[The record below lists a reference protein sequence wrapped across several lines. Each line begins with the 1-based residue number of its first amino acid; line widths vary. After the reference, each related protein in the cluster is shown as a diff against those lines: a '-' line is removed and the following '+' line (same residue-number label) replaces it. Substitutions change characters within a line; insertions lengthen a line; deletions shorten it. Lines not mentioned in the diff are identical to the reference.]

1 MQRLNLIILTIFIF
15 VSGVKAQAVFSQTEL
30 SRLLDKSETATRQ
43 YSETFNNLSAEET
56 KFFEDYD
63 KNGNVKETR
72 RIKSN
77 FIVYQS
83 PRNAIANEFRNVM
96 EFNGKM
102 VARKDEEIAKFFEKL
117 AKAGT
122 DAEEWRKIRNEGVR
136 FDGRS
141 STWGMTLW
149 QVSPFGNLRPF
160 FEFQIIDTEKI
171 EGRETYVVEYQQIKP
186 TLLIKADPTED
197 ELKKEPGGRQ
207 YNTSTPEVFRPTNPR
222 LFGKIWLDAETA
234 QIWRNEF
241 KVVLNPAR
249 LSKSVVSEELIY
261 EYQPSEFK
269 ILVPKKFV
277 LTTYRISGSGDK
289 DLLVVKDRRM
299 TFEYSKFSE
308 IKTEIQKYEVNK

>member
-1 MQRLNLIILTIFIF
+1 MQRLSLIILTIFVF

-30 SRLLDKSETATRQ
+30 SRLLDKAETATRQ
-43 YSETFNNLSAEET
+43 YSETFKNLSAEEN
-56 KFFEDYD
+56 KIFEDYD

-83 PRNAIANEFRNVM
+83 PRNMAVSEFRYVT
-96 EFNGKM
+96 EFNGNP
-102 VARKDEEIAKFFEKL
+102 VARKDDEVAKFFEKL

-136 FDGRS
+136 FDGKS
-141 STWGMTLW
+141 MTWGITLW
-149 QVSPFGNLRPF
+149 QASPFGKLRPF
-160 FEFQIIDTEKI
+160 FEFQIVGTEKI
-171 EGRETYVVEYQQIKP
+171 EGRETFVIEYRQTKP

-197 ELKKEPGGRQ
+197 ELKKEPRGTQ
-207 YNTSTPEVFRPTNPR
+207 YNTTTPEVFHPTNPR

-249 LSKSVVSEELIY
+249 LSKPVVSEEIVY
-261 EYQPSEFK
+261 EYQSSEFK

-277 LTTYRISGSGDK
+277 LTTYKISGSGDK